1 MGAVEFEVTKVVKGD
16 ANLAYREAYS
26 DAKDYNGHQEGYS
39 GDIQTVEGYRE
50 EHDKHPQFDSKSFQ
64 NWLYKKFET
73 MDKRECKFIE
83 LKGVALKRAKERRGL
98 KGRKGYRAFFFFGIG
113 AC

>member
-1 MGAVEFEVTKVVKGD
+1 MGATEFTVTQVVKGD

-26 DAKDYNGHQEGYS
+26 EARDYNGHQEGYS

-50 EHDKHPQFDSKSFQ
+50 EYAWHPQVGSKAFTK
-64 NWLYKKFET
+64 WLDDKISD
-73 MDKRECKFIE
+73 MDKRDCRFIE
-83 LKGVALKRAKERRGL
+83 LTGIALKRAKERQGL
-98 KGRKGYRAFFFFGIG
+98 KGRKGYRAFMFYGMA